1 MPLTQVTVEN
11 GRLQGVPGN
20 VPAYTVFKGVPYAK
34 PPVGPLR
41 WKAPQPAE
49 DWMGIRP
56 ADRFS
61 CIAYQGAHTPEFP
74 YTKEFY
80 PVEEP
85 MSEDCLYLNV
95 WTPAQSAVE
104 KASRPLL
111 GAWRSLYRRL
121 WL

>member
-49 DWMGIRP
+49 DWTGIRL
-56 ADRFS
+56 ADRF
-61 CIAYQGAHTPEFP
+61 
-74 YTKEFY
+74 
-80 PVEEP
+80 
-85 MSEDCLYLNV
+85 
-95 WTPAQSAVE
+95 PASLTRGRIRRNSPIPRNSTR
-104 KASRPLL
+104 SRSP
-111 GAWRSLYRRL
+111 
-121 WL
+121 